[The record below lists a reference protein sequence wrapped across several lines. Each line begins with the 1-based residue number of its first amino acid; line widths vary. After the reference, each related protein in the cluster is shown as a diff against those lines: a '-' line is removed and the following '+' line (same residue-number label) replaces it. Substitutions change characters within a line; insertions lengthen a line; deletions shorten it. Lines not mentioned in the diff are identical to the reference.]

1 MELANCLQTPFFVS
15 FCKCK
20 VFANCYCRREKWKTV
35 TLSSKTYNKNETMKR
50 ILFLFALLLAVSAQA
65 QESAKAQQVK
75 YTVKGVSKENGKTV
89 YLEDKL
95 TSKVVDSIVVAK
107 GKFVFKGVADKD
119 AIFAITFDKDNWQ
132 SWHTLFF
139 NDGKTISVN
148 MNDSTLKG
156 SPLNERLAYYNKE
169 ILGLPGSYYPEYKYK
184 MVKKMFE
191 EELETLL
198 PARSSWKAKGL
209 LGQKD
214 CFVCWKRSPPMLS
227 IQRLNNMRRG

>member
-1 MELANCLQTPFFVS
+1 
-15 FCKCK
+15 
-20 VFANCYCRREKWKTV
+20 
-35 TLSSKTYNKNETMKR
+35 MKK
-50 ILFLFALLLAVSAQA
+50 ILFLFALLLAVSVQA

-75 YTVKGVSKENGKTV
+75 YTVKGVSQENGKTV

-95 TSKVVDSIVVAK
+95 TSKVVDSVVVAK

-119 AIFAITFDKDNWQ
+119 AIFGITFDKDNWQ

-139 NDGKTISVN
+139 NDGKTILVN

-156 SPLNERLAYYNKE
+156 SPLNELNIRWSRRCLKRNMKRCC
-169 ILGLPGSYYPEYKYK
+169 
-184 MVKKMFE
+184 
-191 EELETLL
+191 LL
-198 PARSSWKAKGL
+198 RSSWKAKGL

>member
-1 MELANCLQTPFFVS
+1 
-15 FCKCK
+15 
-20 VFANCYCRREKWKTV
+20 
-35 TLSSKTYNKNETMKR
+35 MKR

-65 QESAKAQQVK
+65 QESDKAQQVK

-95 TSKVVDSIVVAK
+95 PSKVVDSVVVAK

-139 NDGKTISVN
+139 NDGKAISVN

-169 ILGLPGSYYPEYKYK
+169 IKGLPSYYYIEYSGK
-184 MVKKMFE
+184 MTKKMFE
-191 EELETLL
+191 EE
-198 PARSSWKAKGL
+198 
-209 LGQKD
+209 
-214 CFVCWKRSPPMLS
+214 MLKTS
-227 IQRLNNMRRG
+227 N